1 MKKVSLLLL
10 CLGLFNFTIPANA
23 QLLNRIV
30 NHAAD
35 KVNEEIDHA
44 MDKAVDESA
53 DSQQNQAQTATA
65 KSTRP
70 HVLQTT
76 SGYDFVAGTN
86 VIFQDQFQG
95 DSIRAFP
102 HLWKTNGSGAVAT
115 VSGIPGR
122 WFMLK
127 SDATFKLDSLLS
139 MPDNFTVEFDVLAL
153 CDKTDDL
160 SPLMFGFDS
169 DNSVSSYVSNGSAKV
184 SLLYFNDDEYT
195 AFSKDLNKYYSGNFN
210 LENVVNRPMH
220 VAIQVKGTH
229 MTVYLDKTKILDAD
243 MFLQNSRK
251 YLFVSSPLNYEH
263 GAQLLIG
270 NVRIAK

>member
-1 MKKVSLLLL
+1 MKKVYLLMLG
-10 CLGLFNFTIPANA
+10 LGLFGTTVSANA

-30 NHAAD
+30 DHAAG
-35 KVNEEIDHA
+35 KVNEKIDNA
-44 MDKAVDESA
+44 IDKAVDEPA
-53 DSQQNQAQTATA
+53 DSQQNQTQRTSG
-65 KSTRP
+65 KNTRP
-70 HVLQTT
+70 HVLQTAN
-76 SGYDFVAGTN
+76 SYDFVAGTN

-139 MPDNFTVEFDVLAL
+139 MPESFTVEFDVLAL
-153 CDKTDDL
+153 CDKADDL
-160 SPLMFGFDS
+160 SPLIFGFDN
-169 DNSVSSYVSNGSAKV
+169 DNSVGSYESHGSAKV

-195 AFSKDLNKYYSGNFN
+195 AYSDELNKYYSGNFN
-210 LENVVNRPMH
+210 LANVVNRPMH

-243 MFLQNSRK
+243 MFLNDSRK
-251 YLFVSSPLNYEH
+251 YLFISSPLSYDH

>member
-1 MKKVSLLLL
+1 MKKVFLLLL
-10 CLGLFNFTIPANA
+10 SLGFLGFSMSANA
-23 QLLNRIV
+23 QLLNKIV

-44 MDKAVDESA
+44 MDKSTEKPA
-53 DSQQNQAQTATA
+53 DSQQNQTQAATA
-65 KSTRP
+65 QSTRP

-76 SGYDFVAGTN
+76 SVYDFVAGSN
-86 VIFQDQFQG
+86 VIFQDHFRG
-95 DSIRAFP
+95 DSLRAFP

-115 VSGIPGR
+115 VSGVPGR
-122 WFMLK
+122 WFMLN
-127 SDATFKLDSLLS
+127 SDATFKLDSMLS

-153 CDKTDDL
+153 CDKLDDL

-169 DNSVSSYVSNGSAKV
+169 DNSVSSYVSSGSAKV

-195 AFSKDLNKYYSGNFN
+195 AFSKDLNKYYSGDFN
-210 LENVVNRPMH
+210 LANVVNRPMH

-243 MFLQNSRK
+243 MFLKNARK
-251 YLFVSSPLNYEH
+251 YLFISSPLNYEH